1 MACSKESSGEI
12 MNSTDAEVKDYD
24 YFAGNQWRKAANNDV
39 FEVHEPYSGKLFARV
54 AAGTRADGRAAVDAA
69 AKAFPDWSETTPAAK
84 ARLFLKASEIVKR
97 RRGEIAEV
105 LARETGS
112 TISFATFQQ
121 DLVAATLEQVAG
133 WVYLP
138 KGEVLETNAPGSHSI
153 GLRRPLGVVASF
165 TPWNGANVLSWRA
178 VISPVAAGNTV
189 VVKPSE
195 FAPVS
200 AGIMLAEVAEEA
212 GFPAGVINVVTHAP
226 GAAEAIADEFFD
238 RPEVRVINLIGG
250 VKTARMLAER
260 AGRLLKRT
268 VMELGGFNPMI
279 ILDDVDMD
287 YAVRTATFGSFFH
300 QGQICLNTR
309 RIIVQRK
316 IYEEF
321 LGKFAARTASLPK
334 GDPLNPKTI
343 IGPII
348 TSDAVKMI
356 DDRVKD
362 ALARGAKAHT
372 GAKHD
377 GQIYYPTI
385 LTDVPLDAVIAN
397 EETFGPVVVVE
408 AVGTPEDAVAA
419 ANRTMYGLTSSI
431 LAGNTY
437 KAFEMAP
444 KVLAGIVNV
453 NSPTV
458 NDEIHAPMGGVRDS
472 GWGRTG
478 PRSLDDFSDVIW
490 INSHSGQRQYPF

>member
-1 MACSKESSGEI
+1 MGARARNRLLLIFSMRIFDSSVERGSPSRAAAPDGPATRPPLARRAS
-12 MNSTDAEVKDYD
+12 STIA
-24 YFAGNQWRKAANNDV
+24 FSCAANVPDK
-39 FEVHEPYSGKLFARV
+39 PSRLS
-54 AAGTRADGRAAVDAA
+54 TAA
-69 AKAFPDWSETTPAAK
+69 APESQLP
-84 ARLFLKASEIVKR
+84 
-97 RRGEIAEV
+97 
-105 LARETGS
+105 S
-112 TISFATFQQ
+112 TVNS
-121 DLVAATLEQVAG
+121 
-133 WVYLP
+133 
-138 KGEVLETNAPGSHSI
+138 S
-153 GLRRPLGVVASF
+153 
-165 TPWNGANVLSWRA
+165 
-178 VISPVAAGNTV
+178 
-189 VVKPSE
+189 
-195 FAPVS
+195 VS
-200 AGIMLAEVAEEA
+200 
-212 GFPAGVINVVTHAP
+212 
-226 GAAEAIADEFFD
+226 D
-238 RPEVRVINLIGG
+238 
-250 VKTARMLAER
+250 
-260 AGRLLKRT
+260 
-268 VMELGGFNPMI
+268 
-279 ILDDVDMD
+279 
-287 YAVRTATFGSFFH
+287 
-300 QGQICLNTR
+300 
-309 RIIVQRK
+309 
-316 IYEEF
+316 
-321 LGKFAARTASLPK
+321 
-334 GDPLNPKTI
+334 

-348 TSDAVKMI
+348 TRDAVKLI

-385 LTDVPLDAVIAN
+385 LTDVPLDAAIAN

-408 AVGTPEDAVAA
+408 VVDTPDEAIAA

>member
-1 MACSKESSGEI
+1 MKSAQIDVKEYG
-12 MNSTDAEVKDYD
+12 
-24 YFAGNQWRKAANNDV
+24 YFVQNQWRKTADNKF
-39 FEVHEPYSGKLFARV
+39 FEVHEPYSRKIFARV
-54 AAGTRADGRAAVDAA
+54 AAGSRADARIAVDAA
-69 AKAFPDWSETTPAAK
+69 AKAFPAWAETTPAERAH
-84 ARLFLKASEIVKR
+84 LFLKAAEIVR
-97 RRGEIAEV
+97 RRRSEIAET

-112 TISFATFQQ
+112 TISFSTFQQ
-121 DLVAATLEQVAG
+121 DLVAATLQQVAG
-133 WVYLP
+133 WVFLP
-138 KGEVLETNAPGSHSI
+138 KGEVLESNLPGTHSI
-153 GLRRPLGVVASF
+153 GVRRPLGVVASF

-226 GAAEAIADEFFD
+226 GAAGAIADEFFE
-238 RPEVRVINLIGG
+238 RSEVRVINLIGG

-309 RIIVQRK
+309 RIIIQRK
-316 IYEEF
+316 IYGEF
-321 LGKFAARTASLPK
+321 LAKFVARTQSLPA
-334 GDPLNPKTI
+334 GDPLDPKTI

-348 TSDAVKMI
+348 SRDAAKMV
-356 DDRVKD
+356 DDRVKE
-362 ALARGAKAHT
+362 AVARGAKLHL
-372 GAKHD
+372 GGKYD

-385 LTDVPLDAVIAN
+385 LTDVPLDAVIAK

-408 AVGTPEDAVAA
+408 AVDTPEDAIAA

>member
-1 MACSKESSGEI
+1 
-12 MNSTDAEVKDYD
+12 MNSTEVDVKEYG
-24 YFAGNQWRKAANNDV
+24 YFAGNQWRKAADNQF

-54 AAGTRADGRAAVDAA
+54 AAGTRADGHAAVDAA
-69 AKAFPDWSETTPAAK
+69 AKAFPGWAETTPAER
-84 ARLFLKASEIVKR
+84 ARLFFKAAEIVKR
-97 RRGEIAEV
+97 RRTEIAEI

-121 DLVAATLEQVAG
+121 DLVAATVEQAAG
-133 WVYLP
+133 WMYLP
-138 KGEVLETNAPGSHSI
+138 KGEVLESNMPGTHSI
-153 GLRRPLGVVASF
+153 GVRRPLGVVASF

-200 AGIMLAEVAEEA
+200 AGIMVAEVAEEA

-226 GAAEAIADEFFD
+226 GAAAAIADEFFD

-268 VMELGGFNPMI
+268 VLELGGFNPMI

-309 RIIVQRK
+309 RIIIQRK
-316 IYEEF
+316 IAEEF
-321 LGKFAARTASLPK
+321 LVKFVARTNTLPS
-334 GDPLNPKTI
+334 GDPLDPKTI

-348 TSDAVKMI
+348 TRDAVKLI

-362 ALARGAKAHT
+362 ALARGA
-372 GAKHD
+372 
-377 GQIYYPTI
+377 
-385 LTDVPLDAVIAN
+385 
-397 EETFGPVVVVE
+397 
-408 AVGTPEDAVAA
+408 
-419 ANRTMYGLTSSI
+419 
-431 LAGNTY
+431 
-437 KAFEMAP
+437 
-444 KVLAGIVNV
+444 
-453 NSPTV
+453 
-458 NDEIHAPMGGVRDS
+458 
-472 GWGRTG
+472 
-478 PRSLDDFSDVIW
+478 RS
-490 INSHSGQRQYPF
+490 